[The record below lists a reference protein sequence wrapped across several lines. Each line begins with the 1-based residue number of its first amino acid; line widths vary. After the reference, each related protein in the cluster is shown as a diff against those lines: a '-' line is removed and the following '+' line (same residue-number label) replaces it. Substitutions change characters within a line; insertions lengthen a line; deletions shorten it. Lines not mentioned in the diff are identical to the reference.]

1 MSKIKIVI
9 IFCLLIIGTE
19 WNFGIA
25 QDEQH
30 FEISKQ
36 LDIFNSIVKEV
47 EMFYV
52 DSVEVDKMVRRGID
66 AMLKGLDPYTEYIP
80 EQDIDKLKVVQTGEY
95 AGIGAYIRQRE
106 EGVYITEPFEGMPA
120 HLAGLKAGDIFL
132 AIDNVDVSKFS
143 SDRVSEL
150 LKGVPNSK
158 ITVTIQ
164 RPNENNTRKVEI
176 VRKQVSIDPVI
187 YYGVY
192 GNNIGYIYQNG
203 FNDKCAQAIK
213 AAFEDMK
220 QNHQINSLILDLRNN
235 TGGLLESAVQI
246 ANLFVP
252 KGKEIVSTRSTISQR
267 DRIYRTSLNP
277 IDTIIPIVVLINGYS
292 ASSSEI
298 LCGALQD
305 LDRAVLIGERSFG
318 KGLVQTTRDLPYEGT
333 VKITISKYFIP
344 SGRCIQ
350 QMDYSHRNEDGSV
363 NAIPD
368 SLTSIFY
375 TSNGRPVRDGGGLR
389 PDFEVEEP
397 EVPTMMLY
405 LYNDLILFDYVT
417 EWVQTHPT
425 ILPAKEFVYPDED
438 YESFKTYLKNKNFK
452 YDRQSERVLKSL
464 KEVAE
469 FEGYIDEDSTLFDEL
484 EAKLTP
490 NLDRDLERYKEQIKK
505 MISIEIMKRY
515 YFQKGEMIESLK
527 NDMVLEKAL
536 SVLADQALYSKTL
549 SVVNP

>member
-536 SVLADQALYSKTL
+536 NVLADQALYSKTL